1 MYQIKKQKE
10 INEAI
15 RKNNEQ
21 MVRKN
26 HEKIARD
33 CDILKN
39 ELKESN

>member
-26 HEKIARD
+26 HEQIARD